1 MPMPQ
6 WMVSEYLNP
15 PPAGSHRPL
24 SPTNTA
30 ANAQSPFPAATRV
43 TTGKEE
49 SIACVRPWVQYTS
62 NDGRKQ
68 AIFGDVTDRPAP

>member
-1 MPMPQ
+1 MDGIGVFEPAAR
-6 WMVSEYLNP
+6 WKP
-15 PPAGSHRPL
+15 PPALTDKHSRER
-24 SPTNTA
+24 A
-30 ANAQSPFPAATRV
+30 IPFPAATRV
-43 TTGKEE
+43 TTSKEE